1 MFDKITARVRH
12 LCAGLDQQ
20 FVDPVKVSQKVVL
33 GIYSGVTVS
42 ELDTLAAETAAYMST
57 EHPDYTKL
65 AARISISGNRA
76 ASIRSSCDT
85 FTASFSM
92 QSSSMRSLNDW

>member
-65 AARISISGNRA
+65 AARISISNLHKVRGPVDVYGLWA
-76 ASIRSSCDT
+76 TGCG
-85 FTASFSM
+85 
-92 QSSSMRSLNDW
+92 L